1 MYLHQEEVYLSRPTK
16 LNNVKT
22 MVSRTQKKAAASE
35 TSPEAKDIVATKKKK
50 AIIET
55 TAALR
60 PYLVGIGAS
69 AGGLEALSALI
80 AALPTDLGISYV
92 VLQHLSPTHRS
103 MMAQLLGRETAMAVQ
118 EVENGTLPEPDTI
131 YVAPAT
137 SNVKLKDGC
146 FQLIEGP
153 REASPRP
160 SVNVFL
166 TSLAEEKIEDAI
178 GVILS
183 GTGSDGA
190 SGLRDI
196 KAAGGY
202 TFAQDPQTA
211 KYAGMPQSAIDTGCV
226 DWVLSPE
233 EIAKEIAIIARS
245 HGTVTI
251 TKKAPIATTT
261 LKKLLIKVKQQ
272 TRIDFSGYKEGTL
285 WRRIERRMAANHVS
299 DFDDYL
305 KLVDASPEELEH
317 LGKDILISV
326 TAFFRDP
333 ESFTALREEMRNLI
347 RGKQAGDEIR
357 IWVPACATGEEAYTL
372 AIVLAEILGQ
382 NLSQYRIQIFATDID
397 LQALTIA
404 RKGSYAES
412 ALVDLEPGLAVRY
425 FQKVGNR
432 LEVSRTLRD
441 MVVVARQDIVQ
452 DPPFLRLDLV
462 SCRNMLIY
470 LQNEL
475 QAKVLATFHYSLNLN
490 GILFLGKSEGI
501 FQQEMLFE
509 VVDKAARIYRRREG
523 ESRLTVP
530 AFRLPDTS
538 QRAMPKVVADSEVR
552 LLDEA
557 VRRYVPATVLIN
569 EDFEILHI
577 HGDVSAY
584 LVVLQGKPNFNLQ
597 NLLRR
602 ELRAD
607 LQLLQH
613 HAEHKHESALGRPH
627 PIDIGGEI
635 RDVRIA
641 VHPTDRGLNN
651 TLYLVCFEVLPRA
664 LVPDELGDAKPLSAE
679 GRNVRELEE
688 ELISTRERLQTV
700 IEELETSNEE
710 MQALNEEVVAANE
723 ELQSSNEE
731 LEAANEELQS
741 TNEELTTVNEEV
753 QVRSAELADL
763 LNDLENIQNS
773 VGFPILVCNASL
785 EIMRFNS
792 PAAALFSLSAVSIK
806 QSMMGIRMPVG
817 MKDFTS
823 LVQDAIVTN
832 RTSETNVFSNERHY
846 LLHVSPYE
854 TRVRNA
860 RGAIIVLLDHTER
873 LSAERELSKNRE
885 ILLAIMNNS
894 TSIIALKD
902 LSGRYE
908 FVNRQF
914 ERFFDL
920 TSDDVLGKTDAQV
933 APRKIADDFR
943 TKELEVVR
951 QRSAIEFED
960 QLLLGSGEER
970 FLHSIRFPLLT
981 DDDVV
986 YSICTQS
993 IDVTEHKHAEDQ
1005 LRLAAR
1011 VFDRAGEGIVV
1022 TDPEQRILTVNSAFT
1037 LVTGYEAHEVIGKTP
1052 HILSSGKHDAEFYQ
1066 QLWMH
1071 LKTHGW
1077 WQGEIWNKRK
1087 NGDLY
1092 PEWLTINS
1100 VNDPDGK
1107 VINYVGIFSDISVVK
1122 ESQRRVEF
1130 LATHDELTGLPN
1142 RALFMDR
1149 LRQAIAHSERNGKTF
1164 AVLFIDLDNFKVIN
1178 DSMGHAAGDDLLKEI
1193 SSRLRDCVRSG
1204 DTVARFGGDEF
1215 ALLIEEAT
1223 IVEAEM
1229 TAQRIA
1235 DSLLHPHPVN
1245 RQNVYP
1251 GASVGICLYPNDGL
1265 DPETLLKNADS
1276 AMYKAK
1282 DGGKGSH
1289 HFFTEELKQI
1299 ADERLRLETDLRSA
1313 IDKNELFLVYQPQID
1328 IPSGRLVGVEAL
1340 VRWQHPKEGL
1350 IAPAKFIP
1358 LAEQT
1363 GMIDRLGEWVA
1374 NAACKQM
1381 AAWVKQGLMIPR
1393 VSINVSPYQFRR
1405 SNISALMLRLL
1416 SHYGLEANRIML
1428 ELTESALAEDIEQVQ
1443 PMLLELKSLG
1453 IRLSIDDFGTGYSS
1467 LSYLR
1472 RLPIHELKI
1481 DQHFVTDIAN
1491 NADAHAIAKTILLMA
1506 QTLGFSVVAE
1516 GVENS
1521 EQLEVLREI
1530 GCDIGQGYLFSHPLS
1545 TEDLVKSISLSAA

>member
-1 MYLHQEEVYLSRPTK
+1 MTRP
-16 LNNVKT
+16 
-22 MVSRTQKKAAASE
+22 A
-35 TSPEAKDIVATKKKK
+35 KKKK
-50 AIIET
+50 
-55 TAALR
+55 TAAEVLPDKNRKAEANGSANESATALR

-69 AGGLEALSALI
+69 AGGLEALSTLI

-118 EVENGTLPEPDTI
+118 EVENGVQPEPDTI
-131 YVAPAT
+131 YVAPAS

-146 FQLIEGP
+146 FELIEGP
-153 REASPRP
+153 REATPRP
-160 SVNVFL
+160 SVNMFL

-226 DWVLSPE
+226 DWVLPPE
-233 EIAKEIAIIARS
+233 GIAKEIAIIARS
-245 HGTVTI
+245 HGTVTVA
-251 TKKAPIATTT
+251 KKPPIAATT
-261 LKKLLIKVKQQ
+261 LKKLLMKVKQQ

-285 WRRIERRMAANHVS
+285 WRRIERRMAACHVN
-299 DFDDYL
+299 DLDDYL
-305 KLVDASPEELEH
+305 NLVDSNPEELDH

-333 ESFTALREEMRNLI
+333 HSFDALRALVREIVQNKRP
-347 RGKQAGDEIR
+347 GDEIR
-357 IWVPACATGEEAYTL
+357 FWVPACATGEEAYTL
-372 AIVLAEILGQ
+372 AIMLAETLGP
-382 NLSQYRIQIFATDID
+382 NLSQFRIQIFATDID
-397 LQALTIA
+397 LNALTIA

-475 QAKVLATFHYSLNLN
+475 QAKVLSTFHYSLNPN

-501 FQQEMLFE
+501 FQQEALFE
-509 VVDKAARIYRRREG
+509 VVDKSARIYRRMVG

-530 AFRLPDTS
+530 AFRLPDTTE
-538 QRAMPKVVADSEVR
+538 RVLPKSVADSETR

-557 VRRYVPATVLIN
+557 VRRYVPSTVLIN
-569 EDFEILHI
+569 STFDILHI
-577 HGDVSAY
+577 HGDVSPY
-584 LVVLQGKPNFNLQ
+584 LTVLPGKPNFNLQ
-597 NLLRR
+597 HLLRR

-613 HAEHKHESALGRPH
+613 HAEHKQESAVGRPH
-627 PIDIGGEI
+627 AIKVGDET

-641 VHPTDRGLNN
+641 VHPMERGITSPLF
-651 TLYLVCFEVLPRA
+651 LVSFEVMPMVA
-664 LVPDELGDAKPLSAE
+664 AAEGEEAAAPITAE

-741 TNEELTTVNEEV
+741 TNEELTTVNEEL
-753 QVRSAELADL
+753 QVRSGELADL

-773 VGFPILVCNASL
+773 VGFPILVCNSHL
-785 EIMRFNS
+785 ELTRFNS
-792 PAAALFSLSAVSIK
+792 PAAALFSLSTVSIK
-806 QSMMGIRMPVG
+806 QPLPSMRLPVG
-817 MKDFTS
+817 MKDFSTA
-823 LVQDAIVTN
+823 VHDAIVNN
-832 RTSETNVFSNERHY
+832 RVDEAHIFSNERHY
-846 LLHVSPYE
+846 LLHISPYE
-854 TRVRNA
+854 TKVSGL
-860 RGAIIVLLDHTER
+860 RGAIVVLLDHTER
-873 LSAERELSKNRE
+873 LAAERDVRKNRE

-902 LSGRYE
+902 LAGRYE

-914 ERFFDL
+914 ERFFGL
-920 TSDDVLGKTDAQV
+920 ESRDVLGKTDAQV
-933 APRKIADDFR
+933 LPRKIADDFR
-943 TKELEVVR
+943 TKELDVVR
-951 QRSAIEFED
+951 QRSSLEFED
-960 QLLLGSGEER
+960 QLTFASGQER

-981 DDDVV
+981 EDGVV

-993 IDVTEHKHAEDQ
+993 TDVTEHKRAEDQ

-1022 TDPEQRILTVNSAFT
+1022 TDAEQRILTVNSAFSQ
-1037 LVTGYEAHEVIGKTP
+1037 VTGYEVEEVLGKTP
-1052 HILSSGKHDAEFYQ
+1052 RMLSSGRHDAAFYQ
-1066 QLWMH
+1066 SLWTH
-1071 LKTHGW
+1071 LQTHGW

-1087 NGDLY
+1087 NGDVY
-1092 PEWLTINS
+1092 PEWLTINA
-1100 VNDPDGK
+1100 VADPEGK

-1122 ESQRRVEF
+1122 ESQRKVEF

-1149 LRQAIAHSERNGKTF
+1149 LRQAIAHAGRGENTF

-1178 DSMGHAAGDDLLKEI
+1178 DSLGHAAGDDLLKEI
-1193 SSRLRDCVRSG
+1193 AVRLRDCVRVG

-1223 IVEAEM
+1223 VAEAEM

-1235 DSLLHPHPVN
+1235 DSLLHPHAIA

-1251 GASVGICLYPNDGL
+1251 SASIGICLYPTDGL

-1276 AMYKAK
+1276 AMYQAK
-1282 DGGKGSH
+1282 DGGKRSH
-1289 HFFTEELKQI
+1289 HFFTDELKRV
-1299 ADERLRLETDLRSA
+1299 ADERLKLELELRSA
-1313 IDKNELFLVYQPQID
+1313 IERNELYLVYQPQVD
-1328 IPSGRLVGVEAL
+1328 IASGRLVGVEAL
-1340 VRWQHPKEGL
+1340 ARWQHPVEGL
-1350 IAPAKFIP
+1350 IPPSKFIP
-1358 LAEQT
+1358 LAEKS
-1363 GMIDRLGEWVA
+1363 GIIDRLGEWIA
-1374 NAACKQM
+1374 TAACKQM
-1381 AAWVKQGLMIPR
+1381 ADWVEADVPIPR

-1405 SNISALMLRLL
+1405 NNVPALMLRLL
-1416 SHYGLEANRIML
+1416 SQYGLSADRVML
-1428 ELTESALAEDIEQVQ
+1428 ELTESALAEDIDQAQ
-1443 PMLLELKSLG
+1443 QLLQELKSLG

-1467 LSYLR
+1467 LSCLT
-1472 RLPIHELKI
+1472 RLPIYELKI
-1481 DQHFVTDIAN
+1481 AQQFVTDLAQSE
-1491 NADAHAIAKTILLMA
+1491 DARAIAKTVLLMA

-1516 GVENS
+1516 GIETA
-1521 EQLEVLREI
+1521 EQLEVLRKN
-1530 GCDIGQGYLFSHPLS
+1530 GCDIGQGYLFSYPLRAD
-1545 TEDLVKSISLSAA
+1545 ELAGSLGN